1 MPKSERQKLKLLYL
15 RDYLC
20 KNTDEMHP
28 ASVQKLIDYLAA
40 QDIRAERKS
49 IYDDIRNLNDYGIE
63 VLHKGGR
70 NGGYYVAQRDFE
82 LHELKLLV
90 DAVLSSRFLSSKQSG
105 LLIKKLAALSSSHES
120 ELLRR
125 ELVLS
130 GRLKTANDDAFASVD
145 LLHDAIGRDS
155 QITFRYF
162 DWGVDLQKHFRDKTY
177 TASPYALLWDD
188 ENYYLIAHSEKHGL
202 THFRVDKMEQ
212 ICLTGKHRIFTD
224 ESRQFDPASY
234 SKEVFGMYRGER
246 SRVKLRFENSL
257 AGVVVD
263 RFGRDIMLIPDGK
276 DYFTMTTTVSIS
288 PNFMGWIAGFGG
300 RAAIVFPKSAVEEYR
315 KLCQSAINALPEG

>member
-1 MPKSERQKLKLLYL
+1 MPKSEGQKLKLLYL

-20 KNTDEMHP
+20 KNTDEAHP
-28 ASVQKLIDYLAA
+28 ASMQSIIDHLAA
-40 QDIRAERKS
+40 KDIRAERKS
-49 IYDDIRNLNDYGIE
+49 IYDDIRSLNEYGVEI
-63 VLHKGGR
+63 LHRGGK

-90 DAVLSSRFLSSKQSG
+90 DAVLSSRFLSSKQSM
-105 LLIKKLAALSSSHES
+105 LLIRKLAALSSSHES

-130 GRLKTANDDAFASVD
+130 GRLKTANEDAFANID
-145 LLHDAIGRDS
+145 RLYEAIGRDS

-162 DWGVDLQKHFRDKTY
+162 DWGTDLKKHFRDKTY
-177 TASPYALLWDD
+177 CASPYALLWDD

-202 THFRVDKMEQ
+202 THFRVDKMED
-212 ICLTGKHRIFTD
+212 IRLTGERRIFT
-224 ESRQFDPASY
+224 EEARQFDPAAY

-246 SRVKLRFENSL
+246 KKVKLRFENAL

-263 RFGRDIMLIPDGK
+263 RFGQDIMLIPDGK
-276 DYFTMTTTVSIS
+276 EHFTMTVTVSMS
-288 PNFMGWIAGFGG
+288 PNFFGWIAGFGG
-300 RAAIVFPKSAVEEYR
+300 RAAIVFPQSAVEEYR
-315 KLCQSAINALPEG
+315 TLCQNALAALPEG